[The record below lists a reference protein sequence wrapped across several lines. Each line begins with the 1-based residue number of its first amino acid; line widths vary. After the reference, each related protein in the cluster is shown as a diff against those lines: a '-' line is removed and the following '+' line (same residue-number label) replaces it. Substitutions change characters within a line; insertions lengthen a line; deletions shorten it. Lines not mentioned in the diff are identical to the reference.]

1 MTGEDSDFP
10 IHLNGCRQLAS
21 SAQKGTD
28 DPSNQ
33 VRSICHVLTLLART
47 TSSKL
52 LALPRKQADKF
63 NESPYFHDEDRSIE
77 YIYGITPTLGNL
89 LQRTCYLAECLS
101 AHRRSDIPI
110 ELFEACEALKIDI
123 LTWEISSEQFQ
134 LMGSDY
140 TMSEIARCQAR
151 AFHSAVLIYFYR
163 IVLNEDLKGLDDEVR
178 FILNNLTDAEDLKD
192 QYMGGDK
199 RTAPMS
205 WPAFIAS
212 CESFDRQ
219 PWVEW
224 WTRIQ
229 EYKIGNFRRQW
240 MVVQELWDIMDK
252 DVSLKNWKDA
262 LEKSGILVLPI

>member
-1 MTGEDSDFP
+1 M
-10 IHLNGCRQLAS
+10 
-21 SAQKGTD
+21 
-28 DPSNQ
+28 
-33 VRSICHVLTLLART
+33 
-47 TSSKL
+47 
-52 LALPRKQADKF
+52 
-63 NESPYFHDEDRSIE
+63 ES
-77 YIYGITPTLGNL
+77 GN
-89 LQRTCYLAECLS
+89 
-101 AHRRSDIPI
+101 
-110 ELFEACEALKIDI
+110 
-123 LTWEISSEQFQ
+123 
-134 LMGSDY
+134 

-151 AFHSAVLIYFYR
+151 AFHSAVLIYFHR
-163 IVLNEDLKGLDDEVR
+163 AVLNEEPKHLDDEVR
-178 FILNNLTDAEDLKD
+178 FILSNLTAAEDLKD

-212 CESFDRQ
+212 CEASDRQ

-252 DVSLKNWKDA
+252 EDNVNNWKDA

>member
-1 MTGEDSDFP
+1 MDIE
-10 IHLNGCRQLAS
+10 
-21 SAQKGTD
+21 

-52 LALPRKQADKF
+52 LVPPRKPANQFDEA
-63 NESPYFHDEDRSIE
+63 PYFHEEDTSIE
-77 YIYGITPTLGNL
+77 YIYGITPILGNL
-89 LQRTCYLAECLS
+89 LQRTCYLAECIS
-101 AHRRSDIPI
+101 TYRGCDIPI
-110 ELFEACEALKIDI
+110 EFFEACETLKVDI
-123 LTWEISSEQFQ
+123 LTWEICSEQFQ
-134 LMGSDY
+134 LMGSGN

-163 IVLNEDLKGLDDEVR
+163 TVLNEDPKSLDDEVR

-192 QYMGGDK
+192 RYMGGDK

-212 CESFDRQ
+212 CEALDRQ

-240 MVVQELWDIMDK
+240 MVVQELWDIMDR
-252 DVSLKNWKDA
+252 DENVNTWKDA